1 MRHQKKV
8 VLKNVTPTESELS
21 TMQLSPEDVELD
33 TVQTWTTEAGI
44 RQIIHSNDNFQE
56 PPIPRQNKGKE
67 KILHSISP
75 ARKKLRSSVTK
86 AVQNSPNKKP
96 TFQCQASRPT
106 HAKTIPAKKKDPK

>member
-8 VLKNVTPTESELS
+8 VLKKVTPTESELS
-21 TMQLSPEDVELD
+21 TMQLSPEDVESD

-44 RQIIHSNDNFQE
+44 RQIIHSDDNFQE

-96 TFQCQASRPT
+96 TSQC
-106 HAKTIPAKKKDPK
+106 